1 MLTEGGPEQAVPL
14 YNLGYKAY
22 FKTPITFQESNAG
35 HTLGQHCACLHD
47 LDASNDELCAHC
59 TVSVRFRCN
68 VRSHSSFVAYTD
80 LLFRSNDSS

>member
-59 TVSVRFRCN
+59 TRFSTIPMQC
-68 VRSHSSFVAYTD
+68 ALP
-80 LLFRSNDSS
+80 LLFRRIY